1 VLDIY
6 DTQARAIVASRNIGK
21 PAPAPDGT
29 CTVDINALVTGLP
42 PGDYHAVALADYRTS
57 VSASF
62 AERLAPQATRVTLRE
77 GQPATVSLV
86 VRNPE

>member
-42 PGDYHAVALADYRTS
+42 PGIYDAVVRAVASSGEAPSLGY
-57 VSASF
+57 SF
-62 AERLAPQATRVTLRE
+62 DR
-77 GQPATVSLV
+77 
-86 VRNPE
+86 